1 MQNLRQSWRASR
13 WKSQARTLWQRY
25 RDVAELGDQHEV
37 YMRLKEFLE
46 SFRAQY
52 QEVAAFGDNS
62 ETMDRLYGDCTEIL
76 HSLLDYVDRE
86 LKLPASD
93 GGGGGG
99 ASSTA
104 GDGDAAAPSDD
115 EATRAAAAKAA
126 KHRVMELVPEALRAA
141 ELILRDETYVE
152 AIKDSPATIGR
163 ILSLLERLQTSELR
177 GHVALAMQLIKR
189 LSSSPEARR
198 EIGRLQGF
206 SRLLRLALIKDDA
219 LSREVLRTAQSLLR
233 EAKRSQQSALGGPAA
248 ATGGGGAAG
257 GGGGGPALHRPAARR
272 VSGAVSS
279 IITDLSAF
287 VLPDSV
293 MARLQQWVPVIATG
307 ADGEAD
313 ADADAD
319 QAAAGGG
326 GVGGGGAA
334 PPPLEAIAAATSTP
348 LGFHSRPVRW
358 YSLMYACSLTKTSL
372 SVCAY
377 FIWLSSLPLNS
388 LRIFM

>member
-93 GGGGGG
+93 G
-99 ASSTA
+99 AA
-104 GDGDAAAPSDD
+104 AAAAAPDGGEAAPGDD
-115 EATRAAAAKAA
+115 EATRDAAKAA

-141 ELILRDETYVE
+141 ELILRDETYVQ

-177 GHVALAMQLIKR
+177 GHVSLAMQLIKR

-206 SRLLRLALIKDDA
+206 SRLLRLALVKDDV

-233 EAKRSQQSALGGPAA
+233 AARQQS
-248 ATGGGGAAG
+248 
-257 GGGGGPALHRPAARR
+257 
-272 VSGAVSS
+272 
-279 IITDLSAF
+279 
-287 VLPDSV
+287 
-293 MARLQQWVPVIATG
+293 
-307 ADGEAD
+307 
-313 ADADAD
+313 
-319 QAAAGGG
+319 
-326 GVGGGGAA
+326 
-334 PPPLEAIAAATSTP
+334 
-348 LGFHSRPVRW
+348 
-358 YSLMYACSLTKTSL
+358 
-372 SVCAY
+372 
-377 FIWLSSLPLNS
+377 
-388 LRIFM
+388 